1 MPPLLLK
8 TLLQQSVIGDLCPG
22 GCIWLTLLLQSFL
35 IAFSAIVFATFT
47 TGLDS
52 ASFSVLV
59 SLSRFSCWEACIK
72 VWQDKYIRKYSGVF
86 CFQSWKQ
93 SCRLCIK
100 MMNSN
105 LKCSMHACKC
115 LKMSRCQPSC
125 CLQEQKLYLIW
136 ETGDGFWSAVLE
148 GWRECDRWSSA
159 IQLWLL
165 PFCVCHGFNV
175 LCYAFRWLELAPNY
189 AKVWVHSF
197 INLSLYERTLWCDLV
212 YLQEL
217 AIERCGFPWNVFPC
231 VRRRYDV
238 LAFLEK
244 HVPSMRNHYDDVLA
258 FFCKIFFLLFGLQH
272 CLHVLSCRWSIDV
285 GWSST
290 WVKIVNEWL
299 AAGLY
304 SK

>member
-1 MPPLLLK
+1 MSWWMHL
-8 TLLQQSVIGDLCPG
+8 V
-22 GCIWLTLLLQSFL
+22 TLLLQSFL

-59 SLSRFSCWEACIK
+59 SLSRFSCSEACIK
-72 VWQDKYIRKYSGVF
+72 VWQGKYIRKYSGVF

-105 LKCSMHACKC
+105 SKCSMPACKC
-115 LKMSRCQPSC
+115 LKMNRCQPSC

-197 INLSLYERTLWCDLV
+197 INLSLVWENIMMWSCLLARTCHRKVWIPLECVSLTFLPSLKNMSLV
-212 YLQEL
+212 WEFIMMMFLS
-217 AIERCGFPWNVFPC
+217 ACNIFSIERSGC
-231 VRRRYDV
+231 
-238 LAFLEK
+238 
-244 HVPSMRNHYDDVLA
+244 S
-258 FFCKIFFLLFGLQH
+258 
-272 CLHVLSCRWSIDV
+272 
-285 GWSST
+285 
-290 WVKIVNEWL
+290 
-299 AAGLY
+299 
-304 SK
+304 